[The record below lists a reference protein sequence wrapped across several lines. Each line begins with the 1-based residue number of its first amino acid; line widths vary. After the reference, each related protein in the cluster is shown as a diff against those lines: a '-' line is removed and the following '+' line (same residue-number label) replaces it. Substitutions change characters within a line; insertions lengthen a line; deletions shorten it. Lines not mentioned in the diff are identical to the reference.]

1 MILLWCW
8 VWWFTFVH
16 LVIECCLNRTRI
28 WLQQRLGRGPS
39 LAMLCIWVYRGPKC
53 PLMPYWQLRERE
65 RERGGRG
72 RKDGRKER
80 GERDGGSEGVMDKDN
95 KKETHG
101 ILVSFAL
108 SHSLQ
113 WSPLIPEYC
122 LYHGWPSS
130 NKGWVYPLGNSSSFM
145 GTTSLLTDLE
155 IMISQVTSRPRL
167 TSYACILYPNNFTHS
182 LLNLSADVC
191 TPKDK
196 AKNAGAFCPGG
207 TLQDW

>member
-1 MILLWCW
+1 MILPWCW
-8 VWWFTFVH
+8 IWCFTFVH
-16 LVIECCLNRTRI
+16 FIIERCLNRTRI
-28 WLQQRLGRGPS
+28 WLQQRLGRGP
-39 LAMLCIWVYRGPKC
+39 LLTMLCIWVNRGPKC
-53 PLMPYWQLRERE
+53 PSMPDWQLRERGGE
-65 RERGGRG
+65 RKEEGKEGRREGRERG
-72 RKDGRKER
+72 
-80 GERDGGSEGVMDKDN
+80 SEGMRNKDN
-95 KKETHG
+95 KKEMHG

-155 IMISQVTSRPRL
+155 FMISQVTSRPRL
-167 TSYACILYPNNFTHS
+167 TSYVCILYPNNFTHS
-182 LLNLSADVC
+182 LLNLSAHVC
-191 TPKDK
+191 TPKGK
-196 AKNAGAFCPGG
+196 AKNTGAFCPGG